1 MKTVRLGLVTE
12 VGFGESEAR
21 IVDGKVRNGD
31 GETRI
36 GDGEAGF
43 ATVRLG
49 LRRCLRR

>member
-1 MKTVRLGLVTE
+1 MRLSLATVRTVTLGLATK
-12 VGFGESEAR
+12 AR
-21 IVDGKVRNGD
+21 IGDGEARNGD

-49 LRRCLRR
+49 LRR